1 VPVGVVDADGS
12 PVRLTE
18 PDRLSAP
25 PARLVRGDR
34 PGAEPVGVAG
44 WAGPWPV
51 QQRWWAGGG
60 GPVARVQVLCADGAA
75 HLLTVRDDRWWLVAV
90 YD

>member
-1 VPVGVVDADGS
+1 VLDGEGR
-12 PVRLTE
+12 PVRLAE

-25 PARLVRGDR
+25 PERLVLDV
-34 PGAEPVGVAG
+34 PGGERVVVG

-51 QQRWWAGGG
+51 QQRWWAGEDSPTG
-60 GPVARVQVLCADGAA
+60 RVQVLCDGGAA
-75 HLLTVRDDRWWLVAV
+75 YLLAVRDDRWWLTAV